1 MESCVPEAESEG
13 EAEGEEEE
21 TEGEEEGKGD
31 DAISITPALCLS
43 LPPCSPLRDAML

>member
-1 MESCVPEAESEG
+1 MESCVREAEGEG

-31 DAISITPALCLS
+31 DAISTIPALCLS
-43 LPPCSPLRDAML
+43 FLQCSPSQDAML